1 MSLDI
6 QPSVP
11 SKKPRHV
18 MRCTVQHSAAP
29 GAGHGATLPLGCGVY
44 CLYLVPADSML
55 IRKINQVSIEFGA
68 AKNAPKLSHPLE
80 QWTFCTSDY
89 KQRLNFKSYTVKNLP
104 VG

>member
-11 SKKPRHV
+11 GKKPRHV
-18 MRCTVQHSAAP
+18 MRCTALCCP
-29 GAGHGATLPLGCGVY
+29 WTWTRCDIATWRCGVY

>member
-1 MSLDI
+1 MSVDI

-29 GAGHGATLPLGCGVY
+29 GHGATLPLGSVVSTVCI
-44 CLYLVPADSML
+44 YLVPADSML

-89 KQRLNFKSYTVKNLP
+89 KQRLNFKSYSVKNLP